1 MPAMW
6 ADAAERLL
14 LGPDRQP
21 GRRLVRVL
29 QPKGVLLW
37 RNARPDQFLARM
49 SLPESIRA
57 E

>member
-1 MPAMW
+1 MW

-29 QPKGVLLW
+29 QSQGVLFR
-37 RNARPDQFLARM
+37 RNARPNQLLA
-49 SLPESIRA
+49 
-57 E
+57 